1 MSELDLL
8 CVRVVSSGAPL
19 TAVEVYG
26 NVPTTAAGQERVCVS
41 RRPCVGV
48 GVTLTADWPDG
59 SLAVGAT
66 RENCHINLSGLPSP
80 RDACFGV
87 YCNTFMSPTVT

>member
-1 MSELDLL
+1 M
-8 CVRVVSSGAPL
+8 CVCLGSHVWVW
-19 TAVEVYG
+19 E
-26 NVPTTAAGQERVCVS
+26 
-41 RRPCVGV
+41 
-48 GVTLTADWPDG
+48 VTLTADWPDG

-66 RENCHINLSGLPSP
+66 RENCPINLSGLPSP